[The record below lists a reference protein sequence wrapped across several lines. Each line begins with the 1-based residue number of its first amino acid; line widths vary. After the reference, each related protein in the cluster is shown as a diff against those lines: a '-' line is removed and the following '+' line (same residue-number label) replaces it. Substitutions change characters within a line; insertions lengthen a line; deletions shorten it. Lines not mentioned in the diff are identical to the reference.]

1 MFITHNLFT
10 NLISMTTKFI
20 STTVALAFM
29 SISFSQGLTLDSTF
43 GTNGKVVTSFG
54 SDESNLASLA
64 IQSDGKIIA
73 CGSYYNGTIN
83 QIALSRYLANGNIDT
98 SFGNNGTVL
107 TPIGTYLENESNEV
121 KVLNNGKIL
130 VAASN
135 GILLSELDFD
145 FAIVRYNSDGTL
157 DSSFGTNGVLL
168 SDFNSVS
175 NEARS
180 LQIKSDNKFIVAGTI
195 NGDTVSVNPNFA
207 IARYNENGTKDT
219 SFGVNG
225 LVSVNFGTVSNNLLL
240 SEEGLECMK
249 IQPDGKILAA
259 GFTYEGNVISNS
271 TFGIVR
277 LNSDGSLDTSFG
289 VNGRIITDFGGDV
302 NDATIQIL
310 TDGKFIV
317 SGTTYFNVDNNEK
330 VVIAKYTNN
339 GILDTSYGI
348 GGVTTADFNVNQEGF
363 ASTSELQNDGKLIV
377 AGIALNTTADF
388 VLFRFMTNGSLDTSF
403 GINGRQMIDF
413 GDDEGA
419 TASITQADGRIIL
432 GGGTFNGST
441 TDFTL
446 LRFNEAGLDSEEF
459 ATDKSTFSAYPNP
472 FTNKINLSFNLDI
485 SGTISDDLL
494 DCNGRK
500 IQNIIQDQLFPFGKN
515 TIEIEMPESLAN
527 GIYFV
532 NVFNSTTNTTLKIIK

>member
-1 MFITHNLFT
+1 
-10 NLISMTTKFI
+10 MTTKLVL
-20 STTVALAFM
+20 TTAALAFM

-64 IQSDGKIIA
+64 LQSDGKIVA

-107 TPIGTYLENESNEV
+107 TPVGTYLENESNEV

-135 GILLSELDFD
+135 GILFSELDFD
-145 FAIVRYNSDGTL
+145 FAIVRYNDNGTL
-157 DSSFGTNGVLL
+157 DSGFGTNGVLL

-180 LQIKSDNKFIVAGTI
+180 LQIQSDNKFIVAGEI
-195 NGDTVSVNPNFA
+195 NGDAASVNPNFA

-225 LVSVNFGTVSNNLLL
+225 LASVNFGTVSNNLLL
-240 SEEGLECMK
+240 SEDILESMI

-259 GFTYEGNVISNS
+259 GFTSNINENTS
-271 TFGIVR
+271 NFGIVR
-277 LNSDGSLDTSFG
+277 LNSDGSLDSSFG
-289 VNGRIITDFGGDV
+289 INGRIITSFGGDAV
-302 NDATIQIL
+302 AYSIQIL
-310 TDGKFIV
+310 SDGKFIV
-317 SGTTYFNVDNNEK
+317 SGMYFFNADNNQK
-330 VVIAKYTNN
+330 VAIAKYNAN

-348 GGVTTADFNVNQEGF
+348 GGITTTDFNANQEGF
-363 ASTSELQNDGKLIV
+363 AFASELQNDGKLV
-377 AGIALNTTADF
+377 VSGVALNTTADF
-388 VLFRFMTNGSLDTSF
+388 VLFRFMANGSLDTSF
-403 GINGRQMIDF
+403 GINGRQTIDS
-413 GDDEGA
+413 GVDEGA
-419 TASITQADGRIIL
+419 MTSITQADGRIIL
-432 GGGTFNGST
+432 GGGTYNGISA
-441 TDFTL
+441 DFTL

-459 ATDKSTFSAYPNP
+459 ATDKGAFSAYPNP
-472 FTNKINLSFNLDI
+472 FTNTINLSLNLVQ
-485 SGTISDDLL
+485 SETLSADLF
-494 DCNGRK
+494 DSNGRK
-500 IQNIIQDQLFPFGKN
+500 IQNLIQNRTLPLGQN
-515 TIEIEMPESLAN
+515 TIEIQMPESLAN

-532 NVFNSTTNTTLKIIK
+532 SVFNSTTNTTLKIIK

>member
-1 MFITHNLFT
+1 
-10 NLISMTTKFI
+10 MTTKFI
-20 STTVALAFM
+20 LTTVALAFM
-29 SISFSQGLTLDSTF
+29 SMSFSQGLTLDSTF
-43 GTNGKVVTSFG
+43 GTNGKVSTSFG
-54 SDESNLASLA
+54 SNDSYLASLA
-64 IQSDGKIIA
+64 IQSDGKIVA
-73 CGSYYNGTIN
+73 CGSYYDGVIN

-107 TPIGTYLENESNEV
+107 TPVGTYLENESNEV

-145 FAIVRYNSDGTL
+145 FAIVRYNSNGTL
-157 DSSFGTNGVLL
+157 DSGFGTNGILL

-180 LQIKSDNKFIVAGTI
+180 LQIQSDNKFIVAGTI
-195 NGDTVSVNPNFA
+195 NGDAVSVNPNFA
-207 IARYNENGTKDT
+207 IARYNENGSKDT

-225 LVSVNFGTVSNNLLL
+225 LVSVNFGAVSNNLLL
-240 SEEGLECMK
+240 SEDRIECIK
-249 IQPDGKILAA
+249 IQSDGKIFAV
-259 GFTYEGNVISNS
+259 GFTSNISETTAN
-271 TFGIVR
+271 FGIVR
-277 LNSDGSLDTSFG
+277 LNSDGSLDSSFG
-289 VNGRIITDFGGDV
+289 INGRIITSFGGDTV
-302 NDATIQIL
+302 AYSIQIL
-310 TDGKFIV
+310 SDGKFIV
-317 SGTTYFNVDNNEK
+317 CGNDYNDNDDNGNLA
-330 VVIAKYTNN
+330 IAKYTAN

-348 GGVTTADFNVNQEGF
+348 GGKAETNLTTLAQIF
-363 ASTSELQNDGKLIV
+363 SSELQNDGKLIV
-377 AGIALNTTADF
+377 AGVALNATADF

-419 TASITQADGRIIL
+419 FASITQADGRIIL
-432 GGGTFNGST
+432 GGGTYNGST

-459 ATDKSTFSAYPNP
+459 ASDKSTFSAYPNP

-485 SGTISDDLL
+485 SGTISADLL

-500 IQNIIQDQLFPFGKN
+500 IKNIIQEKSFPFGKN

-527 GIYFV
+527 GIYFIS
-532 NVFNSTTNTTLKIIK
+532 VFDGSTNTTLKIIK